1 MDDLNMEKTL
11 IFVYANS
18 KNIVNVQIITNI
30 SQNEEYLQG
39 ESLKT
44 GEEGKLKT
52 FLKSRILSE
61 CGSLEEAEDFVSR
74 GIDTGLLEI
83 CAPKPET
90 FDVHFTGFKKD
101 EKTNLEELA
110 IKAGMVVRKSVT
122 KGLKLLCYGYN
133 ASSKK
138 MAAAREMGIIIL
150 NSEQFSQ
157 FLDTGDFTESQ

>member
-61 CGSLEEAEDFVSR
+61 CGSLEEAENFVSR

>member
-1 MDDLNMEKTL
+1 MEEVL

-39 ESLKT
+39 ESLKA

-61 CGSLEEAEDFVSR
+61 CGSTEEAEEFVSK

-83 CAPKPET
+83 RAPKPET

-101 EKTNLEELA
+101 EKTNLEDLA
-110 IKAGMVVRKSVT
+110 NKAGMVVRKSVT

-138 MAAAREMGIIIL
+138 MATARGMGIIIL
-150 NSEQFSQ
+150 NAEQFSQ

>member
-90 FDVHFTGFKKD
+90 FDVHFTGFKKE

>member
-1 MDDLNMEKTL
+1 
-11 IFVYANS
+11 YANS

>member
-1 MDDLNMEKTL
+1 MEKIL

-83 CAPKPET
+83 HAPKPET